1 MILCFSVIFT
11 KGNLFVLLL
20 LDNVALSKKG
30 LLLKE
35 RICS

>member
-11 KGNLFVLLL
+11 KGNLFVLL
-20 LDNVALSKKG
+20 DNATLSKKG

-35 RICS
+35 RIRS